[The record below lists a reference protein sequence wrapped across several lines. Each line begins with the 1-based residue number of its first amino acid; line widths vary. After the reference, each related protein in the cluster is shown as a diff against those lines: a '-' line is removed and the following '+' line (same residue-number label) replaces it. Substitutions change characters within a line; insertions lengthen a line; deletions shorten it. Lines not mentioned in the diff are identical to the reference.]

1 MPATWTIMPRAPLAS
16 TASVTTSPTDTRAR
30 AASCRDSSTPGVCA
44 LDGESAALAAAGPRK
59 SAMSVARGA
68 RPITAGLWH
77 GVRRRVRPYNSRS
90 LVTDRG
96 RNELTDRARD
106 AARRRSAA
114 IGGSPG
120 ERQRVAFGSPT
131 ADEARLP
138 TCFAREI
145 DATAE
150 SRLEN
155 RARDVAPCHPP
166 PARFLRELTIERRRH
181 PNRQHGRF
189 ILRTSHPVYSIQTP
203 DAGRRLRTHRGLRAH
218 RRRTDGAGTPRCEWR
233 GGIPVAACGGDAV
246 AVMSWEAGTPV
257 WADHEVHAQFEIRD
271 GSRAMLAL
279 TSAYAEPLV
288 FPQREAL
295 AARLD
300 GTVRFWQQW
309 IDARRYQGPWR
320 DAVARSALVLK
331 ALIFSP
337 SGASVAAPTTSL
349 PEEIGGERN
358 WDYRFCWLRDSNFMI
373 DALLELGGYDEA
385 RSSFWWFMHDTAL
398 TEPDLHV
405 LYRLDGAI
413 GIARRDIPL
422 DGHLPS

>member
-1 MPATWTIMPRAPLAS
+1 MPATRTIMPRAPLAS

-30 AASCRDSSTPGVCA
+30 AASCRDNSTPGGCA
-44 LDGESAALAAAGPRK
+44 LDGESAALAAAAPRK
-59 SAMSVARGA
+59 SAMSVARRA

-90 LVTDRG
+90 LVTDPG

-155 RARDVAPCHPP
+155 RARDFAPCHPP

-218 RRRTDGAGTPRCEWR
+218 RRRTDGG
-233 GGIPVAACGGDAV
+233 
-246 AVMSWEAGTPV
+246 
-257 WADHEVHAQFEIRD
+257 
-271 GSRAMLAL
+271 
-279 TSAYAEPLV
+279 
-288 FPQREAL
+288 
-295 AARLD
+295 
-300 GTVRFWQQW
+300 
-309 IDARRYQGPWR
+309 
-320 DAVARSALVLK
+320 ARSARRRDRLAVS
-331 ALIFSP
+331 AEPRFAERVCRNP
-337 SGASVAAPTTSL
+337 RRDPRRDVRAAAVGSVSVVAPL
-349 PEEIGGERN
+349 HPEHQRPRNHLHDRSRIG
-358 WDYRFCWLRDSNFMI
+358 
-373 DALLELGGYDEA
+373 
-385 RSSFWWFMHDTAL
+385 
-398 TEPDLHV
+398 
-405 LYRLDGAI
+405 
-413 GIARRDIPL
+413 ARRRRDDAAGSPARG
-422 DGHLPS
+422 DA